1 MPLSSILRSDLR
13 RPACFANLCLSAP
26 LSSAPGAQIALAR
39 RAGSCDFY
47 SSLAAPSRCRPARSP
62 LRVQSLSARD
72 LLRPQALENT
82 RSAVSSIATHPRPLA
97 LAPAAPAAPAA
108 ARPAVVC
115 LQTIKSPGNQPF
127 SSETLGISPFFADF
141 TILPATSRIQPLFA
155 RVLLRRAPNLWDH
168 VVPQVAHPGPRS
180 NPCRKAAR
188 EHQLSESS
196 SQKQKQYRRIRNL
209 FFRFA
214 MSNHGGVDFT
224 FVESGRQG
232 ELMKSAESFR
242 RIVRMPSDA

>member
-1 MPLSSILRSDLR
+1 MPLSSILRGDLR
-13 RPACFANLCLSAP
+13 RPACFANPCLPGP
-26 LSSAPGAQIALAR
+26 LSSAPGAQAALACR
-39 RAGSCDFY
+39 VRTCDFY
-47 SSLAAPSRCRPARSP
+47 SSLAAPCHCRPARSP
-62 LRVQSLSARD
+62 LGVQSLPARD

-97 LAPAAPAAPAA
+97 LAPAAPAA

-127 SSETLGISPFFADF
+127 SSKTLRISTFFADF
-141 TILPATSRIQPLFA
+141 TILPATSCIQPLFA
-155 RVLLRRAPNLWDH
+155 RVLLRRARNLWDH

-180 NPCRKAAR
+180 KPCRKAAR
-188 EHQLSESS
+188 EHQLSEIS
-196 SQKQKQYRRIRNL
+196 SQKQKQCRRIRNPS
-209 FFRFA
+209 FRFA

-224 FVESGRQG
+224 FVESRPQG
-232 ELMKSAESFR
+232 ELMKSAELFR